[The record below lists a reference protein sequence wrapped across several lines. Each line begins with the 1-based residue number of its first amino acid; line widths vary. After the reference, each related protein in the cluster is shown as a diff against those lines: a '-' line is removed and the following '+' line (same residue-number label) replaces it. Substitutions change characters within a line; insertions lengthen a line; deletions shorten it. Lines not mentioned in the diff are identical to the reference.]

1 MKCRK
6 KIYGSLLICA
16 LLIGFSINTLK
27 AQYMP
32 VVFDRTYGEN
42 IDYQHLCPVADGE
55 AVLVGTDNNKTTV
68 TWVKREGD
76 TRFSR
81 SLPTGFISV
90 NNVYY
95 AGNNKVLII
104 GQSNVNS
111 KGKRSAQISGRALII
126 DNKGEISTDVYL
138 GSEGSELFC
147 GKILKDGSLI
157 LGGYEPTP
165 LNIKAGMVGKVD
177 AAGKIIYKYVATESG
192 TCVAFDILGSS
203 SEFVY
208 AAFTSEDGVGA
219 SVTRLDSNGKP
230 LFVTALPD
238 AGFFHINKMITSQD
252 GHVFLVGN
260 SDSGGGRVLKI
271 RAEGDIVFNKEIVP
285 ASQLTSLEHLY
296 LANNGNI
303 LVGGNGSD
311 KSYYSLLRNDG
322 TDLQKY
328 VMKESISGMGIDAV
342 SGESVIVGFDNDRAR
357 GTIIGLAKDGRQ
369 IYQKSTDG
377 NFNKTQLSPNG
388 IFLAST
394 SSGRI
399 CMVSNMGDLLFDRY
413 AVEDSKKSFNDVN
426 FTSNGDVLLK
436 DMNNRLVK
444 LGHGVYV
451 SDVRINKPVN
461 GYTTALFTVT
471 LTGYSTTD
479 QGVPVPVTVEYFTK
493 EGTATEANN
502 YSPIKGSLS
511 FVPSNDGAAKY
522 MIKQDVEVPIKANN
536 LVEGRKLFEMHLA
549 NISKSYLVKPKGTA
563 TIEDQEVVVKLV
575 NTVDGLEGERDI
587 IYELGIFKTN
597 GESLV
602 NQTGSDIVIDG
613 SYGKGTADALDF
625 DMGITPRLTIANGSK
640 TGKFNVRTLTDTR
653 YELPKTVIVDFNKV
667 NAISDANVGFESSL
681 LSCSGT
687 VVDQP
692 AMLAVTS
699 LGDHGRM
706 NNIVSGFFRISLLR
720 ASDGALLTNA
730 TGGDITIS
738 SSVAAETTA
747 AEGKD
752 FVFTNLHD
760 LRIWGDGNR
769 SAVNLNGI
777 ILFDKDK
784 LGAKKLVVGLDSVMT
799 PANAPQINIAS
810 DGKYAGFTIN
820 D

>member
-16 LLIGFSINTLK
+16 LLIGFPINTLK

-42 IDYQHLCPVADGE
+42 IDYQHLCPAADGE
-55 AVLVGTDNNKTTV
+55 SVLVGTDNNKTTV
-68 TWVKREGD
+68 TWVTRDGE

-95 AGNNKVLII
+95 TGNNKVLII
-104 GQSNVNS
+104 GQSKINT
-111 KGKRSAQISGRALII
+111 KGKKIVQVSGRALII
-126 DNKGEISTDVYL
+126 NNIGEISTDVYL
-138 GSEGSELFC
+138 GNEGSELYC
-147 GKILKDGSLI
+147 GKLLKDGSLV

-165 LNIKAGMVGKVD
+165 LNVRAGMVGKIN
-177 AAGKIIYKYVATESG
+177 AGGKTVYKYVASESG
-192 TCVAFDILGSS
+192 TCVTFDILGSAT
-203 SEFVY
+203 EFIH
-208 AAFTSEDGVGA
+208 AAFTSEDGADA
-219 SVTRLDSNGKP
+219 SLTRLDSNGKP
-230 LFVTALPD
+230 LFVTVIPD
-238 AGFFHINKMITSQD
+238 AGFQINKMITAQD
-252 GHVFLVGN
+252 GHTFLIGN
-260 SDSGGGRVLKI
+260 SLSGGGKVLKI
-271 RAEGDIVFNKEIVP
+271 RGEGDIVFNKEIVP
-285 ASQLTSLEHLY
+285 ASQFSTLEHLY

-342 SGESVIVGFDNDRAR
+342 SGESVIVGFDSDRGR

-369 IYQKSTDG
+369 IYQKATDG
-377 NFNKTQLSPNG
+377 NFNKAQLSSNG
-388 IFLAST
+388 TFLAST
-394 SSGRI
+394 STGRI

-413 AVEDSKKSFNDVN
+413 AVEDSRKIFSEIN
-426 FTSNGDVLLK
+426 FTSTGDILLK
-436 DMNNRLVK
+436 DINNRLVK

-451 SDVRINKPVN
+451 SDVKINKPVN

-549 NISKSYLVKPKGTA
+549 NVNKSYLVKPKGTA

-575 NTVDGLEGERDI
+575 STRDGLEDERDI
-587 IYELGIFKTN
+587 VYELGIFKTN
-597 GESLV
+597 GEALV
-602 NQTGSDIVIDG
+602 NKTGSDIVIDG

-625 DMGITPRLTIANGSK
+625 DMGITPRLTITDGAK
-640 TGKFNVRTLTDTR
+640 TGEFNVKTLSDTR

-667 NAISDANVGFESSL
+667 HAVSDANISFESSL

-730 TGGDITIS
+730 TGGDITIA

-747 AEGKD
+747 TEGKD

-777 ILFDKDK
+777 ILFDKEK
-784 LGAKKLVVGLDSVMT
+784 LGAKKLVVGLDSVII
-799 PANAPQINIAS
+799 PDNAPRINIAS

>member
-1 MKCRK
+1 MKCRR

-16 LLIGFSINTLK
+16 LFIGFPVNILK

-42 IDYQHLCPVADGE
+42 IDYQHLCPAADGE
-55 AVLVGTDNNKTTV
+55 TVLIGTGNGNTTI
-68 TWVKREGD
+68 TWVKRDGE

-95 AGNNKVLII
+95 TGNNKVLIV
-104 GQSNVNS
+104 GQSNVNT
-111 KGKRSAQISGRALII
+111 KGRRAAQISGRALIL
-126 DNKGEISTDVYL
+126 DNKGDISTDVYL
-138 GSEGSELFC
+138 GDEGSELFC
-147 GKILKDGSLI
+147 GQVLKDGSLI

-165 LNIKAGMVGKVD
+165 ATVKAGMIGKID
-177 AAGKIIYKYVATESG
+177 GAGKPVYKYVSAGNG
-192 TCVAFDILGSS
+192 TCVAFDVLGSTT
-203 SEFVY
+203 EYIHV
-208 AAFTSEDGVGA
+208 AFTSEDGANA
-219 SVTRLDSNGKP
+219 SVTRLDSKGKP
-230 LFVTALPD
+230 FFVTEIPD
-238 AGFFHINKMITSQD
+238 AGFQIHKMITAQD
-252 GHVFLVGN
+252 GHIFLAGN
-260 SDSGGGRVLKI
+260 GNSGGGRVLKL
-271 RAEGDIVFNKEIVP
+271 RTEGDIVFNKEIVP
-285 ASQLTSLEHLY
+285 AGHFATLEHLY
-296 LANNGNI
+296 LANNGNL
-303 LVGGNGSD
+303 LVGGNGGD

-328 VMKESISGMGIDAV
+328 IMKESISGMGIDPV
-342 SGESVIVGFDNDRAR
+342 SGESVIVGFDSDRGR
-357 GTIIGLAKDGRQ
+357 GTIIGLARDGRQ
-369 IYQKSTDG
+369 IYQKATDG
-377 NFNKTQLSPNG
+377 NFNKAQLSPNG

-394 SSGRI
+394 STGRI
-399 CMVSNMGDLLFDRY
+399 CMVSPMGDLLFDRY
-413 AVEDSKKSFNDVN
+413 AIEDSRKAFNDIN

-451 SDVRINKPVN
+451 SDVKINKPVN
-461 GYTTALFTVT
+461 GFTTALFTVT
-471 LTGYSTTD
+471 LTGYSTTE

-493 EGTATEANN
+493 EGTANEKNN

-522 MIKQDVEVPIKANN
+522 MIKQDVEVPIKAND
-536 LVEGRKLFEMHLA
+536 LVEGRRLFEMHLA
-549 NISKSYLVKPKGTA
+549 NINKSYLVKPKGTA

-575 NTVDGLEGERDI
+575 NTRDGLEGERDI

-597 GESLV
+597 GEALV
-602 NQTGSDIVIDG
+602 NATGSDIVIDG
-613 SYGKGTADALDF
+613 NYGKGTADALDF
-625 DMGITPRLTIANGSK
+625 DMGVSPRVSIVNGSK
-640 TGKFNVRTLTDTR
+640 TGKFNVKTLIDTR
-653 YELPKTVIVDFNKV
+653 YELPKSVIVDFNKIHTI
-667 NAISDANVGFESSL
+667 NDANVSFESSL
-681 LSCSGT
+681 LSCSGN
-687 VVDQP
+687 VIDQP

-706 NNIVSGFFRISLLR
+706 NNIVSGFFKISLVR

-730 TGGDITIS
+730 TGGDIAIGA
-738 SSVAAETTA
+738 SVASETTA
-747 AEGKD
+747 GEGKD

-760 LRIWGDGNR
+760 LRVWGDGNR

-784 LGAKKLVVGLDSVMT
+784 LGAKKLVVGLDSVIT
-799 PANAPQINIAS
+799 PANAPQINIAA